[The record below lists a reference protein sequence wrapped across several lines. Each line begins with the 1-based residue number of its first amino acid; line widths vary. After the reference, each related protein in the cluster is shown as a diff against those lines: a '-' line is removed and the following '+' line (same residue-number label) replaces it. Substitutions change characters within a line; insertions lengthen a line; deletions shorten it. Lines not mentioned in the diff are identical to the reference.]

1 MIAENILA
9 GNIFSI
15 QPENFVLATS
25 QSVDYDLHVAELETN
40 FPDLRAS
47 LISFDQFDELFKEE
61 LAKVP
66 DQFREGVAQFIL
78 EEREH
83 HHSKYM
89 RGLYTLGHYMPRGHF
104 GNPVVVLYFGS
115 FVRAFPNHKVADL
128 RLEIARTIT
137 HELLHHWENRSG
149 IDLLGDEDRQKL
161 AEWKLQTGFDKDSS
175 ATGKNYLE
183 AALFIYFVF
192 VLVAVLARWLLLLG

>member
-1 MIAENILA
+1 MREKDKPTAK
-9 GNIFSI
+9 
-15 QPENFVLATS
+15 
-25 QSVDYDLHVAELETN
+25 
-40 FPDLRAS
+40 LRAS
-47 LISFDQFDELFKEE
+47 QMNFDQFDELFREE
-61 LAKVP
+61 LAKIP

-83 HHSKYM
+83 RHSKYM

-104 GNPVVVLYFGS
+104 GNPVVILYFGS
-115 FVRAFPNHKVADL
+115 FVRAFPHHLTADL

-149 IDLLGDEDRQKL
+149 IDLLGEEDRQQL
-161 AEWKLQTGFDKDSS
+161 AIWKQKTGYRDGSS

-183 AALFIYFVF
+183 AALFIYLVF
-192 VLVAVLARWLLLLG
+192 IFVAVLARWIMLLG